1 MFIKQATTP
10 LLVTHTCQT
19 KEFRPFHINT
29 PPAGQLLMN
38 MVEHGTLVFILKTF
52 IIDNISFSRFILYHP
67 HLTWNWSTGYE
78 VQFRHYFVNLDNKM
92 LDQIIVHKEVPGC
105 FVKVPKTVRFILGI
119 WNLNLAHDLFGRE
132 VRALIH
138 NNTSFKIMDGQYFQ
152 IIARTI
158 SFIFAR
164 MVFCYHNCPNVL
176 WEKIV
181 LVWGKK
187 LRKKF
192 ANSRP

>member
-52 IIDNISFSRFILYHP
+52 IIDNISFSRFICLIILSHYP
-67 HLTWNWSTGYE
+67 HLTWNWSTVYE

-92 LDQIIVHKEVPGC
+92 LDQITVHKEVPER
-105 FVKVPKTVRFILGI
+105 FVKIPNTGRFIREI
-119 WNLNLAHDLFGRE
+119 WNLNLAQDLFGRE

-138 NNTSFKIMDGQYFQ
+138 IQ
-152 IIARTI
+152 
-158 SFIFAR
+158 
-164 MVFCYHNCPNVL
+164 
-176 WEKIV
+176 
-181 LVWGKK
+181 
-187 LRKKF
+187 
-192 ANSRP
+192 